1 MFEQIFR
8 TNILGR
14 PAVVTADPEI
24 NNYIFQN
31 EGKLVEMWYLDS
43 FSKLLAQSGE
53 SRTNAFGIIHK
64 YARSLTLTHFGSES
78 LKERLLPEVENIVSK
93 SLQMWSSNGSIDVKT
108 AVSIM
113 VCDFTAKQLFSY
125 GAENSSGKISEKF
138 KKVIDAFICLPLNI
152 PGTTYHKCL
161 KERMSS
167 PAESRQGD
175 FLDQVIADMDK
186 EKFLTEDFIVNLIF
200 GILFASFESIST
212 ALIIGCRLLMAF
224 GIWILIGGI

>member
-1 MFEQIFR
+1 
-8 TNILGR
+8 
-14 PAVVTADPEI
+14 
-24 NNYIFQN
+24 
-31 EGKLVEMWYLDS
+31 
-43 FSKLLAQSGE
+43 
-53 SRTNAFGIIHK
+53 
-64 YARSLTLTHFGSES
+64 
-78 LKERLLPEVENIVSK
+78 
-93 SLQMWSSNGSIDVKT
+93 
-108 AVSIM
+108 M

-152 PGTTYHKCL
+152 PGTTYHKCLKEKDSTLNILRNTL